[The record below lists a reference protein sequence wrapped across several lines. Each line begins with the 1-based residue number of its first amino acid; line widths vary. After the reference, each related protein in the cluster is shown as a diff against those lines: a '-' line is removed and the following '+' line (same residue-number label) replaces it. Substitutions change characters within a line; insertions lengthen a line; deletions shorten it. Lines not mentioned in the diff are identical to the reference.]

1 MNWYFNA
8 SGPDLNWS
16 VLLWCDWSS
25 KCESWSDWLVVSQ
38 FPGSLTH
45 LCCWAWKRETLGE
58 CTSATCQTLRQV
70 KEHQLGFVPN
80 NRNIKINR
88 YCKRLSY
95 YNLYWFFK
103 SINSIQ
109 LQGLQIKL
117 ICSILRLGTV
127 LRPDWAQIVAKL
139 TQGDKQHTQ
148 ELGQEGLIEIL
159 CTDCIWF
166 KWNCNN

>member
-88 YCKRLSY
+88 YCKRLSC

-109 LQGLQIKL
+109 LRVTDQTHLQHFKAGYSTEAWL
-117 ICSILRLGTV
+117 SPNCSQADTGRQTTHTRIGT
-127 LRPDWAQIVAKL
+127 RR
-139 TQGDKQHTQ
+139 TY
-148 ELGQEGLIEIL
+148 
-159 CTDCIWF
+159 
-166 KWNCNN
+166 WNIMHWLYMV